1 MKPILIGNSQFYYFK
16 SAMLTTLTT
25 EEEITQIAA
34 INQQLSSLEKQID
47 TAKIEERKL
56 IEKRDK
62 LNDEFRKIR
71 QEINELRKER
81 DSLNEKVQ
89 DLKMLRDET
98 HSKIHASVEETKRIT
113 EKIEELK
120 KKVPKRSNSD
130 LQEEL
135 DAIEWKIQTTS
146 LDLEEEKKLI
156 ETVKQLEKQLSAYKK
171 IEKQR
176 KKIIKL
182 RNNIDTLSQQGDV
195 FHNQLQGIVSRS
207 QELHSKMLA
216 RILES
221 KRIKAEADSV
231 HSAYV
236 QTREKTEPAN
246 LRYRGLLEQRKM
258 LQILL
263 KREEET
269 KQKGKQQELKEKIVS
284 EARAKLQK
292 GEELSWD
299 EFQLLSEDD
308 SQAQNQG

>member
-1 MKPILIGNSQFYYFK
+1 
-16 SAMLTTLTT
+16 MLTTLTT
-25 EEEITQIAA
+25 EEKTTQIVA
-34 INQQLSSLEKQID
+34 INQQLASLEQQIG

-62 LNDEFRKIR
+62 LNEEFRKLR
-71 QEINELRKER
+71 QEISDLRTER
-81 DSLNEKVQ
+81 DSLNERVQ

-98 HSKIHASVEETKRIT
+98 RSKTHVIVEETKGIT

-120 KKVPKRSNSD
+120 KKTPKRSNSD

-156 ETVKQLEKQLSAYKK
+156 ENVRQLEMQLSVYKK

-182 RNNIDTLSQQGDV
+182 GNNIDTLSQQGDV
-195 FHNQLQGIVSRS
+195 FHRELQGIVLRS

-216 RILES
+216 KIAES
-221 KRIKAEADSV
+221 KRIKAEADNL
-231 HSAYV
+231 HSAYI
-236 QTREKTEPAN
+236 QTRERTKPASQE
-246 LRYRGLLEQRKM
+246 YRGLFEQRKM
-258 LQILL
+258 LQNLL
-263 KREEET
+263 KIEEET

-284 EARAKLQK
+284 EARDKLQK
-292 GEELSWD
+292 GAKLSWD

>member
-1 MKPILIGNSQFYYFK
+1 
-16 SAMLTTLTT
+16 MLTTLTT

-34 INQQLSSLEKQID
+34 INQQLSSLEQQID

-81 DSLNEKVQ
+81 DSLNERVQ

-98 HSKIHASVEETKRIT
+98 HSKIHASVEEAKGIT

-156 ETVKQLEKQLSAYKK
+156 ENVKQLEKQLSAYKK

-182 RNNIDTLSQQGDV
+182 RDNIDTLSQQGDV
-195 FHNQLQGIVSRS
+195 FHNQLQRIVLKS
-207 QELHSKMLA
+207 QELHSRMLA
-216 RILES
+216 RISES
-221 KRIKAEADSV
+221 KRIKVEADSV

-284 EARAKLQK
+284 EARDKLQK